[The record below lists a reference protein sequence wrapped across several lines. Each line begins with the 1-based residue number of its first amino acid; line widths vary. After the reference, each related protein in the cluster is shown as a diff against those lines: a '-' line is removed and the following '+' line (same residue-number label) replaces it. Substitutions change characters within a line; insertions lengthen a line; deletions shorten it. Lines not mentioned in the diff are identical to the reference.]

1 MLRRTALRSL
11 ALAPWA
17 TQISTPA
24 QAAESVLH
32 GWSIHPADYPV
43 NQAMQ
48 QFADALASITGR
60 KLSAQVHPSG
70 ELAPQGEVLTRL
82 STGQIDFAEIGV
94 LGYGDK
100 VPALQLLGV
109 PFLFK
114 ESAEMFK
121 LLDGR
126 LGQLM
131 ADELKKVGVILLGW
145 YDGGTRNFYHRSK
158 ALSATNDFKGERLR
172 VGNTPSHI
180 AMVSA
185 LGGKPVS
192 LAFKDVQGALESG
205 QIDGAE
211 NNLPSYESAGHYKV
225 APHYTI
231 TRHLVSPEMLIMS
244 QQAWQR
250 FSPSEQEQVLK
261 AGLASAKLMRQ
272 LWAQRVADTQ
282 ARLTKQGVQFH
293 LYGDHGSILRRM
305 KPIYD
310 PLWHST
316 DPVMREALG
325 LILSQQGVG

>member
-1 MLRRTALRSL
+1 MLRRTALHTL
-11 ALAPWA
+11 ALGSAWA
-17 TQISTPA
+17 ATRA
-24 QAAESVLH
+24 QAAVDPVLH

-48 QFADALASITGR
+48 AFADSVARITAG
-60 KLSAQVHPSG
+60 KLSAQVHANG
-70 ELAPQGEVLTRL
+70 ELAPQAEVLTRL
-82 STGQIDFAEIGV
+82 SSGQIDFAEIGV

-131 ADELKKVGVILLGW
+131 AEELKKVGVILLGW

-158 ALSATNDFKGERLR
+158 ALRTTNDFKGERLR

-185 LGGKPVS
+185 LGAVPVA
-192 LAFKDVQGALESG
+192 LGFKDVQGALESG

-211 NNLPSYESAGHYKV
+211 NNLPSYESAGHYKT

-231 TRHLVSPEMLIMS
+231 TRHLVSPEMLVMS

-250 FSPSEQEQVLK
+250 FSPSEQEQLLK
-261 AGLASAKLMRQ
+261 AGQASAKLMRQ

-282 ARLTKQGVQFH
+282 ARLAKQGVQFH
-293 LYGDHGSILRRM
+293 MYGDHGSILRRM

-310 PLWHST
+310 PLWRST
-316 DPVMREALG
+316 DPVTREALG
-325 LILSQQGVG
+325 LILSQQGAG